1 MTPPEERCSRKTTT
15 LGNTF
20 LASCQP
26 LLQNN
31 RQRLKKMHQ
40 QYWQESYGLTHERHQ
55 RHICWPWQKLQ
66 IQWAEGQWRVTGEGK
81 FFFLLN
87 ILIRS
92 CPVRSREKKT
102 GEEGKGAPMVQ
113 PATGIP
119 ANHGGACNQAVG
131 SVAFVSPSLA
141 ARPPALC
148 FLCPI
153 QATRRADVA
162 DRGEGGRN
170 YRGEETADRGTELA
184 GTTSEKKNLHLL

>member
-1 MTPPEERCSRKTTT
+1 
-15 LGNTF
+15 
-20 LASCQP
+20 
-26 LLQNN
+26 
-31 RQRLKKMHQ
+31 
-40 QYWQESYGLTHERHQ
+40 
-55 RHICWPWQKLQ
+55 
-66 IQWAEGQWRVTGEGK
+66 
-81 FFFLLN
+81 
-87 ILIRS
+87 
-92 CPVRSREKKT
+92 
-102 GEEGKGAPMVQ
+102 MVQ

-184 GTTSEKKNLHLL
+184 GTTSEKKICIFYRRDKPPPPPTSWNGKEKGQKTLPKKSGVGGERKRERMPSIQEMAGEERAGRLTTNQISVGLAFGLPLPSCHHSASPDFYCWLLVLHLDWCGGQCCYLSDTHTHTNCADD